1 MVVIICSG
9 LSFTLLVRISSIVL
23 KVEVLNNIELQ
34 MTGVLGTKAYR
45 CLDNSKYVLIGLAV
59 IRTTTIALIILDLI
73 KLTAVR
79 RISGQCLSSISKYR
93 EILITFSR

>member
-9 LSFTLLVRISSIVL
+9 LSFTLLVRIKHSTVFS
-23 KVEVLNNIELQ
+23 VEVLNNIELQ

-79 RISGQCLSSISKYR
+79 RISG
-93 EILITFSR
+93 